1 MIDDVKTLISGAAG
15 YTIPATDAALLSY
28 LWDSEGQKI
37 INDTNQPEVPAELD
51 GLQTRRTAGE
61 YIKLR
66 KKAILGDDGAQVAKS
81 IKEGDVSV
89 ELAGETDAERLDS
102 LFAALTED
110 RGETACFRKLRW

>member
-1 MIDDVKTLISGAAG
+1 MIDDVKTLIKGAAG
-15 YTIPATDAALLSY
+15 YAIPTADSALLSY

-37 INDTNQPEVPAELD
+37 MNDTNQLEVPAELD

-89 ELAGETDAERLDS
+89 ELSGETDSERLDS
-102 LFAALTED
+102 LFAALTDD